1 MPATRSAAAANA
13 VANRAAAAAPVD
25 LTADE
30 GAEGRRTSL
39 EAAISFATHTETH
52 VLRLH
57 DFEKLSKAVGS
68 KVVGPVFEV
77 GGEKFHVRVYPGGSE
92 EKYKGH
98 VGVFL
103 RYKGTTD
110 GVDTSYSFSATHS
123 ASGAEVLKSW
133 SSEALYATTQDDEK
147 KWVKTWGPAKFLK
160 HDQLEGLSGCL
171 TLTLEV
177 TVRGALTT
185 TALQRTAEPQR
196 VLLPPRSSSG
206 DWLAVLASGALSDIA
221 LRPSPGGAAAA
232 AAVRAHKIVL
242 AARSPVFAAMF
253 TQGMAEAGSSEV
265 TLEGVSGAVLGHLV
279 HFLYAEEVGADAFDD
294 AEGLLA
300 AADQYQVP
308 RLLALCERELCERV
322 EVETAARLLLL
333 ADQHHAE
340 QLKERCLEFIGEQ
353 PGEVMATEGWQLLG
367 TQPNLLQELFAHSAG
382 VRKRPADGA
391 EGGGG
396 GSKKR
401 KTT

>member
-13 VANRAAAAAPVD
+13 VAAAAAAAAPVD
-25 LTADE
+25 LTADT
-30 GAEGRRTSL
+30 EGRRTSL
-39 EAAISFATHTETH
+39 EAAIKFANHTETH
-52 VLRLH
+52 VLRVH
-57 DFEKLSKAVGS
+57 DFDKLALCVGP
-68 KVVGPVFEV
+68 KVEGPVFEV
-77 GGEKFHVRVYPGGSE
+77 GGEKFRVRVNPGGSQE
-92 EKYKGH
+92 LYKGH
-98 VGVFL
+98 VSVFL
-103 RYKGTTD
+103 YYEGTKD
-110 GVDTSYSFSATHS
+110 GLDASCSFSVTHS
-123 ASGAEVLKSW
+123 ASGAAVLNSQSYDVMFAK
-133 SSEALYATTQDDEK
+133 DENK
-147 KWVKTWGPAKFLK
+147 EKGWVQSWGPPRFVK
-160 HDQLEGLSGCL
+160 HDQLEALSGCL
-171 TLTLEV
+171 TLTVEV
-177 TVRGALTT
+177 TVRGAPTT
-185 TALQRTAEPQR
+185 TALQRIAEPQT
-196 VLLPPRSSSG
+196 VVLPPRSSSG
-206 DWLAVLASGALSDIA
+206 DWLAALASGALSDVG
-221 LRPSPGGAAAA
+221 LRPSPGGAAAAA

-253 TQGMAEAGSSEV
+253 TQGMAEASSSEV

-308 RLLALCERELCERV
+308 RLLALCERELCERI